1 VAESPGPGR
10 RYDVI
15 MALLHRADLTPTKLE
30 LLNAW
35 LPTKDWYPGPAA
47 PDLAK
52 VGAFRFDDPAGE
64 VGVETLLVQAGDG
77 PVLQVALTYRA
88 APLDGAE
95 RWLVGTTEHSVLGP
109 RWVYDASGDPVYA
122 ATLAATI
129 LTGAGQAAEEFEV
142 DGVRQ
147 ARPND
152 LQVTGSGHAGAPVP
166 AVTSVLQVTD
176 TDPTRIATD
185 SVSLTVIR
193 VLTDAAPDPDAA
205 ATLTGTWPGS
215 PTPRLLAYI
224 PVG

>member
-1 VAESPGPGR
+1 
-10 RYDVI
+10 
-15 MALLHRADLTPTKLE
+15 MALLHRADLTPTKLD

-47 PDLAK
+47 PDLAR

-77 PVLQVALTYRA
+77 PVLQVPLTYRA
-88 APLDGAE
+88 APLAGAE
-95 RWLVGTTEHSVLGP
+95 RWLVGTTEHSVLGR

-147 ARPND
+147 VRPND
-152 LQVTGSGHAGAPVP
+152 LQATGSGHAGAAVP
-166 AVTSVLQVTD
+166 AVTGVLRVED
-176 TDPTRIATD
+176 TDPTRIATGSLD
-185 SVSLTVIR
+185 LTVVR
-193 VLTDAAPDPDAA
+193 VLTHDAAAPDDAG
-205 ATLTGTWPGS
+205 TLTATWPGS
-215 PTPRLLAYI
+215 LTPRLLAYAL
-224 PVG
+224 PATVRS